1 MSCGKI
7 AHDVSIDGPNNLR
20 SRPINCISMKSS
32 LGVCHRDVFG
42 DTVVQDTFAKIIGL
56 SLSSVDTNEFPID
69 LVHIIRDQDHAT
81 DYAITWSNLGDKF
94 DTSKKEEE
102 IRIDSWS
109 ITLFPKIEHST
120 HGRVEGGILIESAGP
135 IARKRLLLCEI
146 HEVRAGRKT
155 QSIRAG
161 DYENRQ
167 FCPYSTLEDCIP
179 FRGLQTVLI

>member
-7 AHDVSIDGPNNLR
+7 AHDVSIDGPNNFC
-20 SRPINCISMKSS
+20 SRPINCISMESS
-32 LGVCHRDVFG
+32 LGVCHGDVFG

-69 LVHIIRDQDHAT
+69 LVHIIRYQDHAT
-81 DYAITWSNLGDKF
+81 DYALTWSNLGDKF

>member
-7 AHDVSIDGPNNLR
+7 AHHVSINGPNKLCG
-20 SRPINCISMKSS
+20 RPINCISMESS
-32 LGVCHRDVFG
+32 LGVCNGDVFG
-42 DTVVQDTFAKIIGL
+42 DTVIQDTFAKVIGL
-56 SLSSVDTNEFPID
+56 SMSSVDTNKFPID
-69 LVHIIRDQDHAT
+69 LVHVIRYKDQAT
-81 DYAITWSNLGDKF
+81 DYALTGSSLSDKF
-94 DTSKKEEE
+94 DTSEKKEE

-120 HGRVEGGILIESAGP
+120 HGRVEGGILIESASP
-135 IARKRLLLCEI
+135 ITRKRLLLREI
-146 HEVRAGRKT
+146 HEVRAGRQT

-167 FCPYSTLEDCIP
+167 FCPYSTLKDCIP

>member
-1 MSCGKI
+1 MSCGKSS
-7 AHDVSIDGPNNLR
+7 HDVSIDGPNNFCG
-20 SRPINCISMKSS
+20 RPINCISVESS
-32 LGVCHRDVFG
+32 LGVCNGDVFS
-42 DTVVQDTFAKIIGL
+42 DTVVQDTLAKIIGF
-56 SLSSVDTNEFPID
+56 SLSSVDTNKFPID
-69 LVHIIRDQDHAT
+69 LVHIIRYQDHAT
-81 DYAITWSNLGDKF
+81 DYALTRSNLGDKL

-102 IRIDSWS
+102 VRVDSRS

-120 HGRVEGGILIESAGP
+120 HGRVEGGILIESASP
-135 IARKRLLLCEI
+135 ITRKRLLLREI

-167 FCPYSTLEDCIP
+167 LCSYNTLEDCIP